1 MISAILAFGFGEDI
15 PQIVFLLILLLLI
28 LILSRKKRCFQLLAK
43 LNKLMLPSLY
53 KRDIKKLKKWEMM
66 IVAYRYWVTK
76 NAI

>member
-1 MISAILAFGFGEDI
+1 MISALLAFGFREYI
-15 PQIVFLLILLLLI
+15 LQIVFLLILLLLI
-28 LILSRKKRCFQLLAK
+28 LILSSKKRCFQLMAK

-53 KRDIKKLKKWEMM
+53 KRDIKKLKMWEIM

>member
-1 MISAILAFGFGEDI
+1 MISALLAFGFGEDI
-15 PQIVFLLILLLLI
+15 LEIIFLLILLLLI